1 MNDSNMPLLLRP
13 SGKDYLWGG
22 SRLNDEFEKGIDLS
36 PVAETWEC
44 STHPDGPSYVVGGA
58 FDGMKLAEVLQKHPE
73 YLGERHKGKK
83 SLPILIKF
91 IDAKKDLSVQVH
103 PSDEYARKHENGQL
117 GKTEMWY
124 VLDAS
129 KTAKLVYGLKRD
141 SSKAEMQKAIAN
153 GTVMNYLQQI
163 SVRKNDLFFIE
174 AGTIHAIGAGTLVAE
189 IQESSNLTYRL
200 YDYDRTG
207 KDGRKRELHI
217 DKALEAA
224 NLKSSIEPR
233 QPLRV
238 LKYRQGVA
246 SELLTRCKYF
256 EVYRML
262 VNTECRQKV
271 HYRADEIAF
280 RVLLCVNG
288 CGTISYEDG
297 SIEFYKGDC
306 IFVPADSEI
315 LTISGQAQFLDVRG

>member
-1 MNDSNMPLLLRP
+1 MNDGNMPLLLRP

-22 SRLNDEFEKGIDLS
+22 SRLNDEFEKGINLS

-44 STHPDGPSYVVGGA
+44 STHPDGPSYVVGGEFA
-58 FDGMKLAEVLQKHPE
+58 GMKLAEVLRNHPE
-73 YLGERHKGKK
+73 YLGERHRGMTE
-83 SLPILIKF
+83 LPILIKF
-91 IDAKKDLSVQVH
+91 IDAKRDLSVQVH
-103 PSDEYARKHENGQL
+103 PTDEYAREYEKGQL

-124 VLDAS
+124 VLDAGRD
-129 KTAKLVYGLKRD
+129 AKLVYGLKRD
-141 SSKAEMQKAIAN
+141 SSEAEMRKAIAN
-153 GTVMNYLQQI
+153 GTLTNYLQQVP
-163 SVRKNDLFFIE
+163 VRKDDLFFIE

-189 IQESSNLTYRL
+189 IQENSNLTYRL

-207 KDGRKRELHI
+207 KDGKKRKLHI
-217 DKALEAA
+217 DKALKVA
-224 NLKSSIEPR
+224 NLKSSTEPR

-238 LKYRQGVA
+238 LRYRQGVA
-246 SELLTRCKYF
+246 LELLTRCKYF

-262 VNTECRQKV
+262 INTERRQKV

-288 CGTISYEDG
+288 CGTISCEDG
-297 SIEFYKGDC
+297 SMEFYKGDC
-306 IFVPADSEI
+306 IFVPADSEV